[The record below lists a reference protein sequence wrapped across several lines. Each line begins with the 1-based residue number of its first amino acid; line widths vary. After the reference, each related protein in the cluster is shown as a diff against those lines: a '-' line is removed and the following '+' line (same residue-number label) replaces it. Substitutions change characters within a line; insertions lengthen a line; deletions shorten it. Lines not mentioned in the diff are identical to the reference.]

1 MQHPN
6 CNATCL
12 PEVPTSLR
20 ATAPV
25 SSCCSI
31 TEGEHTEEEHSLQ
44 KQHELKLLPPDVCDR
59 PNIQPACKGFL
70 Q

>member
-20 ATAPV
+20 ATASV
-25 SSCCSI
+25 NSSFP
-31 TEGEHTEEEHSLQ
+31 TTKGDNTKKNHSLQ
-44 KQHELKLLPPDVCDR
+44 KQHELKVASHPCV
-59 PNIQPACKGFL
+59 
-70 Q
+70 